1 MSVLRAV
8 QERIQMRLTVLPV
21 RYVLIVA
28 PGRLSIPVLHRKTQ
42 NARIAH
48 GGTTK
53 TMIHTLA
60 SIAHRAVAKIIP
72 LSWSVSN
79 YKSARVTAP
88 GQQTL

>member
-21 RYVLIVA
+21 RYVLIAA

-60 SIAHRAVAKIIP
+60 SIALRAVEKIIP
-72 LSWSVSN
+72 LSWNVSN
-79 YKSARVTAP
+79 HKSARVTAP